1 TPTPTL
7 LLRRAT
13 TSNDASSSSH
23 HLQRCF
29 FVDPPPTTPLLC
41 RATDDAAPPRIYYH
55 RHGRSSADLLQPMML
70 LLRRSSAGDRLE
82 LHVQKRE
89 EGIITSFW
97 KCSVS
102 FATLSLA
109 RITLCCAN
117 KNTSLKNFSNWLL
130 NIIATGDLDAFFSAA
145 MREYAP
151 LVKELLALSQS
162 RILRDRALYK
172 VTSDFFDA
180 AVSGAIGVIKR
191 RQAEASRIREK
202 YPDRI
207 PVHPAPSDANGTRT
221 LLCDSKESLYVGLIA
236 ATSDS
241 QNEAL
246 SA

>member
-145 MREYAP
+145 MRE
-151 LVKELLALSQS
+151 
-162 RILRDRALYK
+162 ILRDRALYK

-221 LLCDSKESLYVGLIA
+221 LL
-236 ATSDS
+236 
-241 QNEAL
+241 
-246 SA
+246 